1 MAKARS
7 GLGRGL
13 GSLLNG
19 GMGESL
25 PQERST
31 VTERIVVSEPP
42 APSPAPAPAPV
53 PAPAP
58 EDPIQKEGF
67 APQPEDK
74 APQDEEEEPKALYS
88 NEEDHVTIKG
98 VVERVPVPKPTE
110 EPKEELAPAEERSTD
125 EIDIDLIIPNPD
137 QPRTNFKKNEL
148 EELSESI
155 KKNGLLQP
163 ILVRKVGDQYQ
174 IIAGERRWQAC
185 KLAGLKTVPV
195 RVKEASDDDSIML
208 ALVENIQRSDLNP
221 IEEAYGYRRM
231 MERGKMTQSEVA
243 QAVSK
248 GRSTIAN
255 ALRLL
260 ELPED
265 AQQLLFEEKIT
276 AGHARAILS
285 IPDKEGRRKLTD
297 KLVEEKLS
305 VRETEAIARLLSG
318 KNDKDKQPRPPAPKS
333 YKTVARA
340 LKETLDTNV
349 KIKSS
354 KGKNKIEIE
363 FKDEA
368 DLERLFRIIAKE

>member
-13 GSLLNG
+13 ESLLGG
-19 GMGESL
+19 GMENAFA
-25 PQERST
+25 QEQAN
-31 VTERIVVSEPP
+31 EE
-42 APSPAPAPAPV
+42 
-53 PAPAP
+53 
-58 EDPIQKEGF
+58 QKEHTASNVAEGQTDVVTSDDDET
-67 APQPEDK
+67 ANESKAVEIKESDIYVNKED
-74 APQDEEEEPKALYS
+74 
-88 NEEDHVTIKG
+88 NVTIKS
-98 VVERVPVPKPTE
+98 VVERPAKVAPKAPTNPPAAPKP
-110 EPKEELAPAEERSTD
+110 AVEER
-125 EIDIDLIIPNPD
+125 IDFEVDIEKVMPNPD
-137 QPRTNFKKNEL
+137 QPRTNFKREEL

-163 ILVRKVGDQYQ
+163 ILVRPVGDHYQ
-174 IIAGERRWQAC
+174 IIAGERRYQAC
-185 KLAGLKTVPV
+185 KSIGMKKVPV
-195 RVKEASDDDSIML
+195 RVKEAGDDEAIIL
-208 ALVENIQRSDLNP
+208 ALIENVQRSDLNP

-248 GRSTIAN
+248 GRTTITN

-285 IPDKEGRRKLTD
+285 IPSKEGRRKLTD

-305 VRETEAIARLLSG
+305 VRDAERIAKMLSG
-318 KNDKDKQPRPPAPKS
+318 KTDKPSVKKPKPPKS

-340 LKETLDTNV
+340 LSDTLGTEV
-349 KIKSS
+349 KIKSAQ
-354 KGKNKIEIE
+354 GKNKIEVS

-368 DLERLFRIIAKE
+368 DLERLFRMIAKSQ